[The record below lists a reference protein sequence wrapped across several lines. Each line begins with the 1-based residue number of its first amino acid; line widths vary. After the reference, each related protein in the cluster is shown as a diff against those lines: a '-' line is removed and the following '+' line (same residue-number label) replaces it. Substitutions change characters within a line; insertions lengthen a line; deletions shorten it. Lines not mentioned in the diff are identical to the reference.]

1 MTRATLR
8 HHQASP
14 TKVRQ
19 VLDLV
24 RGLDVSEAREV
35 LRFSQRG
42 PSVEVGKLLDSAV
55 ANAEHNDHIS
65 SDELFVSAAWAD
77 EGPTAKRFRP
87 RARGRGTRIRKR
99 TSHITIEVARYSDD
113 ELRARSEREAAA
125 GTGAAA
131 ERRRRL
137 SRGRRVAASTAA
149 QADHDHDHD
158 DEVADELEATTEAMA
173 EAAGV
178 TGEHPD
184 GDADEAEALAQAA
197 GVEDADETE
206 DTDATAPADDATDE
220 SGDSSKGA
228 K

>member
-8 HHQASP
+8 YHQASP

-24 RGLDVSEAREV
+24 RGLDVSEAREI

-42 PSVEVGKLLDSAV
+42 PSVEVAKLLDSAI
-55 ANAEHNDHIS
+55 ANAEHNDSIP

-77 EGPTAKRFRP
+77 EGPTMKRFRP
-87 RARGRGTRIRKR
+87 RARGRGT
-99 TSHITIEVARYSDD
+99 RYSDD
-113 ELRARSEREAAA
+113 ELRARSEREAAS

-149 QADHDHDHD
+149 DHDHDHDHD
-158 DEVADELEATTEAMA
+158 DEIADELEATTEAMA

-178 TGEHPD
+178 TPALPD
-184 GDADEAEALAQAA
+184 GDADETEALAQAA
-197 GVEDADETE
+197 GVEADESDD
-206 DTDATAPADDATDE
+206 DTTTAADDATDE
-220 SGDSSKGA
+220 SDDSSKGA
-228 K
+228 N